1 MEVVKDRI
9 IPWHTSKKEK
19 KNIRSTIVL
28 LPLFVDVFI
37 VLNFLS
43 AVSAVLSGSDRGSGK
58 CQRALQQQA
67 AIWQPSELAA
77 TPPAAVAKRP
87 YKAGHASSF

>member
-1 MEVVKDRI
+1 MAHVQENNTSEVGY
-9 IPWHTSKKEK
+9 HGT
-19 KNIRSTIVL
+19 
-28 LPLFVDVFI
+28 FVTFWRCVY

-43 AVSAVLSGSDRGSGK
+43 AVSTVLLGSDRCSGK

-67 AIWQPSELAA
+67 TIWQPSELAA